1 MRLLILGAGGIGGY
15 YGGRLAAAGADVT
28 FLVRERRG
36 AQLARDGLVLTSPYG
51 DVTQPVA
58 AVTAI
63 DGPFDAVLLSCKAYD
78 LDSAAEAIAPAVGPD
93 TLVLPLLNGVRHLDV
108 LDARF
113 GAERVLGGSVHIMV
127 TMAAD
132 GTIRHLNKLQR
143 FVMGARSEPQREAA
157 ARLHAALEPGGF
169 KPELSPDVMQ
179 DMWEKFT
186 MLATFAGL
194 TCVMRASVGQI
205 MEAEEGAEIAAA
217 LLAECAS
224 VAAANGHPPRQPFL
238 DQSLAMLTTKGS
250 AATASM
256 LRDVENGFRTEHE
269 HILGDLRRRA
279 RAAGLATP
287 VLAVAFAHMQAHAA
301 RQAAENA

>member
-15 YGGRLAAAGADVT
+15 YGGRLAASGADVT
-28 FLVRERRG
+28 FLVRERR
-36 AQLARDGLVLTSPYG
+36 AEQLARDGLVITSPYG
-51 DVTQPVA
+51 DVTQQVA

-63 DGPFDAVLLSCKAYD
+63 AEPFDAVLLSCKAYD
-78 LDSAAEAIAPAVGPD
+78 LDSAVEAIAPAVGPE
-93 TLVLPLLNGVRHLDV
+93 TVVLPLLNGVRHLDA

-143 FVMGARSEPQREAA
+143 FVMGARSEAQRDAA

-169 KPELSPDVMQ
+169 KPELSADVMQ

-205 MEAEEGAEIAAA
+205 MEAEEGEAIAGA

-238 DQSLAMLTTKGS
+238 DQSFGMLTAKGS

-256 LRDVENGFRTEHE
+256 LRDTENGFRTEHE
-269 HILGDLRRRA
+269 HILGDMRRRA

-287 VLAVAFAHMQAHAA
+287 VLAVALAHMQAYAA
-301 RQAAENA
+301 RQAGAK